1 MSQSG
6 VSKGTKLDATQDKYK
21 HTQQGATW
29 RSWCESITS
38 LSPKTLTSSEL
49 NSQSFSVTIIRVSF
63 THLSANCLLLPPTA
77 LPHNNT
83 SFLAQKTNKKL
94 SPELWQCPHDHLA
107 GGSMTMIWQASSQGD
122 STYQSRCT
130 TQRSSCTP
138 GEISRCRQLLLI
150 DHPKAGFPVSLTAE
164 PGSTYLL
171 WWSWWHCHAG
181 SSQVCFSKA
190 KQQVISRE
198 DWSPISSPRTNL
210 LKGNSAAKTIAS
222 YLFMTIF
229 LWCAKS
235 LYNKIEIISLPILFF

>member
-1 MSQSG
+1 MLQNSTTAKQDEPVRG
-6 VSKGTKLDATQDKYK
+6 SKGTKLDATQDKYK

-29 RSWCESITS
+29 RSLCESITS

-122 STYQSRCT
+122 STYQSHCWH
-130 TQRSSCTP
+130 TP
-138 GEISRCRQLLLI
+138 LPRGA
-150 DHPKAGFPVSLTAE
+150 HPHQERFLG
-164 PGSTYLL
+164 
-171 WWSWWHCHAG
+171 AG
-181 SSQVCFSKA
+181 SCSWLTIL
-190 KQQVISRE
+190 KQQ
-198 DWSPISSPRTNL
+198 
-210 LKGNSAAKTIAS
+210 
-222 YLFMTIF
+222 IF
-229 LWCAKS
+229 L
-235 LYNKIEIISLPILFF
+235 FH